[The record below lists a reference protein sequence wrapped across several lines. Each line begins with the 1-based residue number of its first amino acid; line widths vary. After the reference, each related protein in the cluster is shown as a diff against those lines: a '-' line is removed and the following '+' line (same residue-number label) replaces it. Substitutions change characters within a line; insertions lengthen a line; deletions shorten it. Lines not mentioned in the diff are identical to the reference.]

1 MFKKQEDFLTCCLT
15 SSVPKWKTPLHKHI
29 FCKSSVQLLTIIWV
43 KSDLEKSLIGLSV
56 MAKWHLYHI
65 IPGTLGLAE

>member
-1 MFKKQEDFLTCCLT
+1 MFKKQEYFFNLLPHLFSTEM
-15 SSVPKWKTPLHKHI
+15 KNATPQTL